1 MVTAEDSNQDYLG
14 INASSC
20 SILALTVERYSAI
33 FNPMR
38 AQTMCTMALAK
49 RVAVGVWGTTSMYCL
64 LWFFL
69 VDLDAGGC
77 RGLQCSYW
85 VARSLYLTI
94 YLLDF
99 TVFFLTLLLAA
110 TVLYGLIA
118 RILFQSALEH
128 LPQLGDQRRDSE
140 AQPEARAL
148 GRRPC
153 EPGRGVG
160 ASCCEARGFPS
171 SRKQVSL
178 GTNCVPGEV
187 LGAGSWGEQN
197 KINILP
203 LGLML
208 SPTRPS
214 RLRATTMLVV
224 VVLLFAALWIPY
236 QTLVLLSSFVAQPF
250 LDPWVL
256 LFCLICA
263 CANSAIH
270 PIIYSLMSQ
279 KIQAAFWRLCQCRAK
294 GPQRLAAGLST
305 ASYSVVRETPQKAQT
320 RGSELSWQ
328 APRSLHPPAGLR
340 HLSAC
345 TVAVG
350 DHRAAWSQRLSG
362 DDPGTPEVAI
372 VQMHSTLSSSDSR
385 QLQTCRPRRLEL
397 PLVLPCVFGRLLSS

>member
-1 MVTAEDSNQDYLG
+1 ARVPAMTSLLHHPAVLGPAYKVVSVFLVLLLVCVVGITGNAMVVLVVLTTRDMHKPTSCYMVSLALADLTSLAGQWYLG

-20 SILALTVERYSAI
+20 SILALTVERYVAI
-33 FNPMR
+33 CNPMR

-85 VARSLYLTI
+85 VARSLYLPI

-140 AQPEARAL
+140 AQPEAR
-148 GRRPC
+148 
-153 EPGRGVG
+153 
-160 ASCCEARGFPS
+160 
-171 SRKQVSL
+171 
-178 GTNCVPGEV
+178 
-187 LGAGSWGEQN
+187 
-197 KINILP
+197 
-203 LGLML
+203 L

-214 RLRATTMLVV
+214 RPRATAMLVV
-224 VVLLFAALWIPY
+224 VVLLFAVLWIPY
-236 QTLVLLSSFVAQPF
+236 QTLVLLSSFVPF

-279 KIQAAFWRLCQCRAK
+279 KFQAAFRRLCQCRAK

-305 ASYSVVRETPQKAQT
+305 ASYSVVRETPQK
-320 RGSELSWQ
+320 LC
-328 APRSLHPPAGLR
+328 P
-340 HLSAC
+340 
-345 TVAVG
+345 
-350 DHRAAWSQRLSG
+350 
-362 DDPGTPEVAI
+362 
-372 VQMHSTLSSSDSR
+372 
-385 QLQTCRPRRLEL
+385 
-397 PLVLPCVFGRLLSS
+397 